1 MKKLEK
7 LFGGLNL
14 TWPKLIIFA
23 LLAGLYTGAMAM
35 LPFAKGTSLADISI
49 SFEWWVLFGV
59 LIIVNSKTP
68 MDSALK
74 CFVFFLI
81 SQPLVYL
88 VQVPFYSGGWAIF
101 AYYKNWIIWTLL
113 TLPMGFIGHYMKK
126 DKWWGLVILVP
137 MMTFVGYHFFTFLRS
152 VVAGFPYHLLSAI
165 FCAVTVLL
173 YPVAVFR
180 NKKIKYV
187 GLIIGVVLLMG
198 AAVPSVVGHR
208 STYETMILTSAD
220 SGEEYFDDSYTAVLE
235 DEAYGTISVDYEEE
249 FDCYVLNATFTK
261 RGETKLIVTSPEGE
275 KVEYDITVGNN
286 TYSLNRAE

>member
-68 MDSALK
+68 LDSALK

-88 VQVPFYSGGWAIF
+88 VQVPFYSGGWSIF
-101 AYYKNWIIWTLL
+101 GYYKNWIIWTLL

-137 MMTFVGYHFFTFLRS
+137 MMAFVGYHFSTFLRN
-152 VVAGFPYHLLSAI
+152 VVADFPYHLLSAI

-187 GLIIGVVLLMG
+187 GLIIGAVLLIG
-198 AAVPSVVGHR
+198 ATLPSVVGHR

-220 SGEEYFDDSYTAVLE
+220 SGEEYFDDSYTAALE
-235 DEAYGTISVDYEEE
+235 DEAYGTVTLDYYEE
-249 FDCYVLNATFTK
+249 FDCYVVNASFTK

-275 KVEYDITVGNN
+275 KVEYNVSIGNN